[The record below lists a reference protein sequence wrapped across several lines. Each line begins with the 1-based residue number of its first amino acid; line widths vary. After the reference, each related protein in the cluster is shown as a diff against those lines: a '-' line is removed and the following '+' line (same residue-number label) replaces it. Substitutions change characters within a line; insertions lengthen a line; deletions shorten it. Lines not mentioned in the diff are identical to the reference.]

1 VIGAVL
7 MTKVKTAALK
17 VLLGLLF
24 LYVGLKYLFIVFGIQ
39 I

>member
-7 MTKVKTAALK
+7 MTQVKTAALK
-17 VLLGLLF
+17 VLLGLVF
-24 LYVGLKYLFIVFGIQ
+24 LYVGLKYLFILFWIQ

>member
-7 MTKVKTAALK
+7 IIMAKTAAFT
-17 VLLGLLF
+17 VLFGLAF
-24 LYVGLKYLFIVFGIQ
+24 LYVGLKYPFIVFGIQ

>member
-1 VIGAVL
+1 MIGAVL
-7 MTKVKTAALK
+7 MTKVKTADLK

>member
-1 VIGAVL
+1 MIGAVL
-7 MTKVKTAALK
+7 ITKVKSAALK

-24 LYVGLKYLFIVFGIQ
+24 LYVGLKYRFIVFGIQ

>member
-1 VIGAVL
+1 MIGAVL

-17 VLLGLLF
+17 VLLGLPF